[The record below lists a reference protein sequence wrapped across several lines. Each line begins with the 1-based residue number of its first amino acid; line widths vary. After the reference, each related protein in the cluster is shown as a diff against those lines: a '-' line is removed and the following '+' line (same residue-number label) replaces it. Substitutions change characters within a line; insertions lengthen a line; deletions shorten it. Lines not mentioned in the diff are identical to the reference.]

1 MVGGEKVAGIRDVS
15 QIYNSTN
22 RKITGKLSFNVG
34 DSFSAKILNS
44 SEDGKEVTVRTI
56 DGWQFPAILE
66 EPLDLLPESLVKFQV
81 LGYDKGE
88 IKLKLVPKEQ
98 GEKTSEEESL
108 LQIAKNNNLGE
119 EDIRILKSMTTFSI
133 PLDRENISKVKSLV
147 DFQNKINKDPDE
159 IDQFILKYLKSNQ
172 ISSESKEG
180 IEITNT
186 LRSFFEEFK
195 EMSLEEILFFQENGI
210 ELTEDNI
217 KSYRDLFEKPQG
229 MNNSL
234 KNIIDTINS
243 SQQEKS
249 YNAKIEANGFTKSEL
264 FMDKDLSNEFLQV
277 YYKDVEVEREINDN
291 YRDINKDSNKE
302 INRDNHQDISKDN
315 YKEVNKDNYKEIIQG
330 NYEELSND
338 NYKEIGKEN
347 FKEINIDDYK
357 EINHKEINKDNYKE
371 TLSKIN
377 NNQLGGQGE
386 SKVKSSLSKDLDEK
400 LNQVIMEEVAV
411 PLKES
416 EEEVKFIIKEKIVS
430 KILEKIEESIQT
442 KGKVEGKEII
452 NFIKDDFKNT
462 PELKGFLKEKDVE
475 NMLLRLSNNKELNE
489 LMDLKRNDNIS
500 KMVLNQVKD
509 KIEELKTMVKNVI
522 DAKSELDPKTWN
534 GILNSV
540 KANINDIKIFNTI
553 SGEYYYIDIPVK
565 FMEDDYPCKLIIKDD
580 RKKGKRIDS
589 NNVKMAVSVSTIKM
603 GKIDIYIDLKERNMK
618 LDFKC
623 EEQWVKVLDASKER
637 LYKILVSNNYNVSI
651 NVSEREKEMN
661 FANCR
666 EFFQDTHNSNIN
678 VVV

>member
-1 MVGGEKVAGIRDVS
+1 VVGGEKVAGIRDVS

>member
-462 PELKGFLKEKDVE
+462 TELKGFLKEKDVE

>member
-1 MVGGEKVAGIRDVS
+1 MAGIRDVS

>member
-249 YNAKIEANGFTKSEL
+249 YNAKIEANGFTKAEL

>member
-1 MVGGEKVAGIRDVS
+1 MAGIRDVS

-249 YNAKIEANGFTKSEL
+249 YNAKIEANGFTKAEL

-416 EEEVKFIIKEKIVS
+416 EEEVKFIIKEKIVP

-637 LYKILVSNNYNVSI
+637 LYKILVRNNYNVSI

>member
-108 LQIAKNNNLGE
+108 LQIAQNNNLGE

-416 EEEVKFIIKEKIVS
+416 EEEVKFIIKEKIVP

-637 LYKILVSNNYNVSI
+637 LYKILVRNNYNVSI

>member
-416 EEEVKFIIKEKIVS
+416 EEEVKFIIKEKIVP

-637 LYKILVSNNYNVSI
+637 LYKILVRNNYNVSI